1 MENQE
6 SAPGPAPSSSGMDPK
21 TLGIITYLTLIGFII
36 GFVIYNGN
44 KTEYAAFH
52 VRQMLGL
59 VLCGV
64 VMQVSAFVLAF
75 IPILGWAV
83 IGIAWIF
90 LVVLWV
96 IGFIGALNN
105 EQKLVPV
112 LGEKFQ
118 EWFSGI

>member
-6 SAPGPAPSSSGMDPK
+6 EAPGPAPTSSGMDPK
-21 TLGIITYLTLIGFII
+21 TLGIITYLTLIGFIV

-64 VMQVSAFVLAF
+64 GLQLCGIVLAF
-75 IPILGWAV
+75 IPFLGWAV
-83 IGIAWIF
+83 IGLAWLF
-90 LVVLWV
+90 MVVLWV

-105 EQKLVPV
+105 EKKLVPV
-112 LGEKFQ
+112 LGSQFQ
-118 EWFSGI
+118 EWFKGI